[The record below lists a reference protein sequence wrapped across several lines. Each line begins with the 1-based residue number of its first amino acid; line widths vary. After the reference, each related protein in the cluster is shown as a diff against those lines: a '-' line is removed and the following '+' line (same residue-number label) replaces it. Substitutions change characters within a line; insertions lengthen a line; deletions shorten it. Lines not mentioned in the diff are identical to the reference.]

1 MQSPASY
8 DITIYQGATFEL
20 ELEYADENNTPV
32 NMSGYTVSGQ
42 LWNRLGTSRLASFT
56 TQWTVQAS
64 GMFKLTLP
72 ASTTSGITEQG
83 RYDILVTEP
92 SGDKFYLLEG
102 SALWN
107 PGLSYKP

>member
-1 MQSPASY
+1 MQSPGSY

-42 LWNRLGTSRLASFT
+42 LWNRLGTSRLATFT
-56 TQWTVQAS
+56 TQWTAQAS

-83 RYDILVTEP
+83 CYDVLITEP
-92 SGDKFYLLEG
+92 GGTKYYLLEG
-102 SALWN
+102 AAQWN
-107 PGLSYKP
+107 PGLSYRP